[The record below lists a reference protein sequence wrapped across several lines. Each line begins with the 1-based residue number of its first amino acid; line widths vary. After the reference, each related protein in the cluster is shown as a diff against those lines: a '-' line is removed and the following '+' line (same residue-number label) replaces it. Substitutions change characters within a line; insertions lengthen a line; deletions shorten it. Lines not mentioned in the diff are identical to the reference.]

1 MPTFAIVQKYYEI
14 CRQKRRLVFWAGF
27 IAYFITLALILPKML
42 PFFTS
47 TPQLVVTSPTPTI
60 LLAVVVFPVFLAL
73 GVPAILV
80 YSICS
85 IIFVHCYARRD
96 LAYYRRIYKAFF
108 VSQAFAKT
116 FKRYFHQ
123 SDGGIPYDKISQT
136 SIFRPADTHT
146 ANDFVTGKYKGVDFS
161 QCDLHLYVEST
172 DSEGNTSLINTF
184 YGRWLIFEFKKNF
197 SSHLQVVGSHIKNY
211 RIASENKYEIKLESD
226 SFNKAFKV
234 YGQDELEARYI
245 LTPDI
250 MERMEAL
257 SKKHHGKILFGFA
270 GNQLHIAI
278 ADGNDAFEPPAINKP
293 LDEAA
298 ELAKVSEEIKVI
310 TDIVDHLKL
319 NRK

>member
-27 IAYFITLALILPKML
+27 IAYFLSFALLLVSVPSLPKAI
-42 PFFTS
+42 PFILTFQVES
-47 TPQLVVTSPTPTI
+47 KSALYVTIFFI
-60 LLAVVVFPVFLAL
+60 LAIFVFPAIFIYGICMVVFTF
-73 GVPAILV
+73 
-80 YSICS
+80 
-85 IIFVHCYARRD
+85 YARRD

-108 VSQAFAKT
+108 VAQALSKT
-116 FKRYFHQ
+116 FKRYSHQ
-123 SDGGIPYDKISQT
+123 SDGGIPYDKIAQAN
-136 SIFRPADTHT
+136 IFRPADSHT
-146 ANDFVTGKYKGVDFS
+146 SNDLVTGKYKDVNFI

-197 SSHLQVVGSHIKNY
+197 SSHLQVIGSHIKNY
-211 RIASENKYEIKLESD
+211 RIASENKYKIKLESD

-293 LDEAA
+293 LDEAT